1 MLAMARIR
9 RSEKTRENLLE
20 QGINLLSEHGYHGT
34 GLKLILDTVKVPK
47 GSFYNYF
54 ASKEHFAA
62 EILDT
67 YTAQLLAQFDQYAAK
82 SNESPL
88 ELIKNV
94 YGIMLKSF
102 EAEGHIKGCLLGNM
116 AAEIGGHSELC
127 TQSML
132 KTLEQWKRRIVAL
145 IEKGQ
150 QEDLIRQDISATQ
163 LTNLLWCTWEGGLLR
178 MKIEG
183 NTETVAQ
190 VLELLFQQIFVSN
203 KSISEKNTA

>member
-1 MLAMARIR
+1 MLGMARIR

-67 YTAQLLAQFDQYAAK
+67 YSAQLLKQFDEYAAR
-82 SNESPL
+82 STESPI
-88 ELIKNV
+88 ELIESV
-94 YGIMLKSF
+94 YSIMLKTL
-102 EAEGHIKGCLLGNM
+102 EADGHIKGCLLGNM

-132 KTLEQWKRRIVAL
+132 KTLSQWKQRIVAL
-145 IEKGQ
+145 IEQ
-150 QEDLIRQDISATQ
+150 AQREQLAREDITAMQ
-163 LTNLLWCTWEGGLLR
+163 LADLLWCAWEGSLLR

-183 NTETVAQ
+183 NTETVHQ
-190 VLELLFQQIFVSN
+190 VLQLLFQQVFKPVN
-203 KSISEKNTA
+203 

>member
-1 MLAMARIR
+1 MARIR

-20 QGINLLSEHGYHGT
+20 QGIHLLSEHGYHGT

-67 YTAQLLAQFDQYAAK
+67 YSAQLLQQFDEYAAK
-82 SNESPL
+82 SSDSPL
-88 ELIKNV
+88 ELIENV
-94 YGIMLKSF
+94 YSIMVKTF

-132 KTLEQWKRRIVAL
+132 RTLEQWKSRIVTL
-145 IEKGQ
+145 IEQAQLIQ
-150 QEDLIRQDISATQ
+150 QVRTDIAANQ
-163 LTNLLWCTWEGGLLR
+163 LADLLWCAWEGALLR

-183 NTETVAQ
+183 NTDTVRE
-190 VLELLFQQIFVSN
+190 VLALLFTQVFAPAKQPV
-203 KSISEKNTA
+203 

>member
-1 MLAMARIR
+1 MHSMARIR
-9 RSEKTRENLLE
+9 RSEKTRETLLE

-54 ASKEHFAA
+54 ASKEHFVA

-67 YTAQLLAQFDQYAAK
+67 YSAQLLKQFDDYAAT
-82 SNESPL
+82 SDETPL
-88 ELIKNV
+88 EMIESV
-94 YGIMLKSF
+94 YLTMMKTF

-116 AAEIGGHSELC
+116 AAEIGGHSDHC

-132 KTLEQWKRRIVAL
+132 TTLQQWKSRIVPL
-145 IEKGQ
+145 IEKAQ
-150 QEDLIRQDISATQ
+150 QDKQVREDVTASELADVF
-163 LTNLLWCTWEGGLLR
+163 WCAWEGALLR

-183 NTETVAQ
+183 NTDTVRLTLKL
-190 VLELLFQQIFVSN
+190 VLQNFF
-203 KSISEKNTA
+203 KA